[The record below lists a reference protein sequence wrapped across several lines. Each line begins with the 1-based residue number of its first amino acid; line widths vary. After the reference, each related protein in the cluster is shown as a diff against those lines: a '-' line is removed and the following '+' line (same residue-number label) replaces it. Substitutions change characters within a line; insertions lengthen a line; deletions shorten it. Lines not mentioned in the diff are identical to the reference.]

1 MSHPTL
7 TTTDFADYN
16 AYLIDTT
23 RARIALARAERR
35 ALVEAERAAT
45 WALLTPL
52 IARAEQGEAS
62 SDERLMG
69 RALCARIRELS
80 AELGISE

>member
-1 MSHPTL
+1 ML

-16 AYLIDTT
+16 AYLVDTT

-35 ALVEAERAAT
+35 AAVEAELAAA

-52 IARAEQGEAS
+52 CARAEQGGATTE
-62 SDERLMG
+62 ERLMG
-69 RALCARIRELS
+69 RALCAHIRTLN